1 MAGRT
6 HVAIVMT
13 EYAEAI
19 LAGRKTIEARLTRSR
34 RVPHGRVG
42 RGDVVLFKARGG
54 AYRARAV
61 VRQAVTIEG
70 LTRAAVRTIRAR
82 YDGAIGATAEFWRLK
97 RDARFAT
104 LVSLERVERIE
115 SGPALGH
122 AGRNGWVTL
131 ERGRGAV

>member
-1 MAGRT
+1 MRRRV

-34 RVPHGRVG
+34 RVPHGRVR

-54 AYRARAV
+54 SYRARAV
-61 VRQAVTIEG
+61 VREAVTMEG
-70 LTRAAVRTIRAR
+70 LTRAGVRTIRER
-82 YDGAIGATAEFWRLK
+82 YDRAIGATPEFWRLK
-97 RDARFAT
+97 RNARFAT

-115 SGPALGH
+115 SGPVLGH
-122 AGRNGWVTL
+122 AGRNGWVML
-131 ERGRGAV
+131 